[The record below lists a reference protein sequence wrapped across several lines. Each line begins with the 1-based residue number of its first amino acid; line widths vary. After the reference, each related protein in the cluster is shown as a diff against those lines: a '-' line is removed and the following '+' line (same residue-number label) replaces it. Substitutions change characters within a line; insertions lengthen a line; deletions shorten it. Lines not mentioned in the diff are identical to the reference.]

1 MRHRN
6 KIKKLG
12 RDAEHRRAL
21 MRNQVISLFTYGKI
35 RTTLQKAKET
45 RRYAEKMITL
55 AKKGDLHSR
64 RLALSFLT
72 DRKITGKLFHEI
84 APLFSNRNG
93 GYTRIIRLGPRKGDG
108 AEEALLELLEFP
120 REEKEESGKGKKGK
134 KAKKEKK
141 EKQTGQQA
149 EQ

>member
-1 MRHRN
+1 MRHKN

-21 MRNQVISLFTYGKI
+21 MRNQVISLFTHGRI

-64 RLALSFLT
+64 RMALSFLT
-72 DRKITGKLFHEI
+72 DRKITGKLFHVI
-84 APLFSNRNG
+84 APLFADRNG

-120 REEKEESGKGKKGK
+120 REEKEESGKSKKEKG
-134 KAKKEKK
+134 KKEKK
-141 EKQTGQQA
+141 TGQ
-149 EQ
+149 